1 MADVLA
7 EGSGCQRPLRRCL
20 RLEGQAAAAAG
31 AALCHPDMHGRTT

>member
-7 EGSGCQRPLRRCL
+7 EVLDVNDRYAAAFGEKGS
-20 RLEGQAAAAAG
+20 AAAG